1 MGKRK
6 ISHAAYAAWDYKK
19 EIEDLNKKSQEGWQL
34 VKGGCFKSIY
44 EQNDQVCYRYQL
56 DYNTDIENKVLY
68 LEMFEDQGWEYI
80 NSTFNG
86 WHFFRKPYNPE
97 LPEEEY
103 EIYTDSS
110 AIPDMERRWVRLAY
124 SFMAV
129 ISAFLVFMIIR
140 MIQYPEWTRVP
151 MILFEIDFIVFLG
164 LGIYRIRKKERHVK
178 KIFSLSTMMAI
189 AVVCW
194 LAGIVLGALKPD
206 CSNTLEGDTNGGT
219 YYKDFTVH
227 YPDNFYL
234 DLEMDNDSP
243 VTFRI
248 DDANGEA
255 VYTNSD
261 KKTRVENKRIWLK
274 RGDYRIGIASEKGD
288 KARKIKISYELD

>member
-44 EQNDQVCYRYQL
+44 EQNDQACYRYQL

-86 WHFFRKPYNPE
+86 WHFFRKPYDPE

-129 ISAFLVFMIIR
+129 ISAFLVITREIRQRIKEYMSRGEVYLFRSPALSSII
-140 MIQYPEWTRVP
+140 
-151 MILFEIDFIVFLG
+151 
-164 LGIYRIRKKERHVK
+164 K
-178 KIFSLSTMMAI
+178 
-189 AVVCW
+189 
-194 LAGIVLGALKPD
+194 
-206 CSNTLEGDTNGGT
+206 
-219 YYKDFTVH
+219 
-227 YPDNFYL
+227 
-234 DLEMDNDSP
+234 
-243 VTFRI
+243 
-248 DDANGEA
+248 
-255 VYTNSD
+255 
-261 KKTRVENKRIWLK
+261 RVECV
-274 RGDYRIGIASEKGD
+274 
-288 KARKIKISYELD
+288 

>member
-1 MGKRK
+1 M
-6 ISHAAYAAWDYKK
+6 S
-19 EIEDLNKKSQEGWQL
+19 
-34 VKGGCFKSIY
+34 
-44 EQNDQVCYRYQL
+44 
-56 DYNTDIENKVLY
+56 
-68 LEMFEDQGWEYI
+68 
-80 NSTFNG
+80 
-86 WHFFRKPYNPE
+86 
-97 LPEEEY
+97 
-103 EIYTDSS
+103 
-110 AIPDMERRWVRLAY
+110 
-124 SFMAV
+124 
-129 ISAFLVFMIIR
+129 R
-140 MIQYPEWTRVP
+140 MIQYPEWTRIP
-151 MILFEIDFIVFLG
+151 LILFEIDFIVFFG
-164 LGIYRIRKKERHVK
+164 LGIYRIRKKERHFK
-178 KIFSLSTMMAI
+178 KIFSLSTMMII

-194 LAGIVLGALKPD
+194 TAGSVLGALKPD

-243 VTFRI
+243 VTFLI

>member
-1 MGKRK
+1 MGKQK

-110 AIPDMERRWVRLAY
+110 AIPDMNDTVSGMDQNSIDTFGNRLY
-124 SFMAV
+124 C
-129 ISAFLVFMIIR
+129 
-140 MIQYPEWTRVP
+140 
-151 MILFEIDFIVFLG
+151 
-164 LGIYRIRKKERHVK
+164 
-178 KIFSLSTMMAI
+178 FS
-189 AVVCW
+189 
-194 LAGIVLGALKPD
+194 
-206 CSNTLEGDTNGGT
+206 
-219 YYKDFTVH
+219 
-227 YPDNFYL
+227 
-234 DLEMDNDSP
+234 
-243 VTFRI
+243 
-248 DDANGEA
+248 
-255 VYTNSD
+255 
-261 KKTRVENKRIWLK
+261 
-274 RGDYRIGIASEKGD
+274 RIGNLSHPEKGT
-288 KARKIKISYELD
+288 AF